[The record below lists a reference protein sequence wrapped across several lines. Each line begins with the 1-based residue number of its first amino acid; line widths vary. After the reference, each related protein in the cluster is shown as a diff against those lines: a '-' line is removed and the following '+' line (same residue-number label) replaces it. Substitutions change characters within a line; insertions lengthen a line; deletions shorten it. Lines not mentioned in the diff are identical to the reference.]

1 MKRFLWLG
9 FVLSVYLI
17 CTGCGET
24 FRPIIIPNPPTF
36 PNPSASNSVLTVN
49 DNGDFTQGSAM
60 SIDVAGDADIS
71 NHNVDIHPVHAV
83 QQTASEVLVV
93 NQAVNGLNIGTTTC
107 LVVETPPPPQ
117 PPTTYD
123 VCPSLWK
130 LSFNGESIS
139 STSSVSLPIYA
150 GANFVASAP
159 SDSLA
164 YVAMPTYP
172 PDPTVPTAIQPS
184 VQVVNT
190 LSNVLG
196 PILPVGSNPYA
207 LAVTF
212 DKTKLYVANEG
223 DSTISGFDTNSG
235 NPSSRTGSPTSTSSS
250 PIWLT
255 ARADSQAVYVL
266 EKDGLLAWLNTTSTA
281 GPDIFT
287 ETSNPAISIPGATLM
302 VYDPNKNRLYIP
314 GESQLGIV
322 DVSQS
327 PPQYLSGGS
336 IKGPITTCQVSQT
349 NCIATV
355 LPSLR
360 ATTDPCYSTSPQAL
374 TIVAAAALPDGSQAY
389 VGAYYVDSADNI
401 CPQVT
406 PIDAV
411 SFAVGT
417 SIAIP
422 GFPDAT
428 SPTLS
433 GGAQNPYYVPA
444 CVNARFRFMMA
455 AGGDSSR
462 TYLSSCD
469 GGAVNI
475 VDTTI
480 ESYIEDLPAPI
491 GARAP
496 IPPNLLNPSQNP
508 IFLLAGP

>member
-1 MKRFLWLG
+1 MKRFLWLS

-24 FRPIIIPNPPTF
+24 FRSVINPNPPTY
-36 PNPSASNSVLTVN
+36 PNPAASHSVLAVN
-49 DNGDFTQGSAM
+49 DNGDITQGSAM

-71 NHNVDIHPVHAV
+71 NHGVDIHPVHAV
-83 QQTASEVLVV
+83 QQSASAVLVV

-107 LVVETPPPPQ
+107 LLQ
-117 PPTTYD
+117 DGLFTYS

-139 STSSVSLPIYA
+139 GTSSVSLPIYA

-196 PILPVGSNPYA
+196 PVLPVGNNPVA
-207 LAVTF
+207 LAVTP
-212 DKTKLYVANEG
+212 DKSKLYVANEG
-223 DSTISGFDTNSG
+223 DGTISGFDTNSG
-235 NPSSRTGSPTSTSSS
+235 NPSTRVGSPTSTSSP
-250 PIWLT
+250 PIWFS
-255 ARADSQAVYVL
+255 ARTDSQAVYVL
-266 EKDGLLAWLNTTSTA
+266 EEDGLLAWLDTTSTA

-287 ETSNPAISIPGATLM
+287 ETSNPAISIPKATLM

-314 GESQLGIV
+314 GGSQLGIV

-327 PPQYLSGGS
+327 SPQYLAG
-336 IKGPITTCQVSQT
+336 GPITTCQASQT
-349 NCIATV
+349 NCISTV
-355 LPSLR
+355 APTLR
-360 ATTDPCYSTSPQAL
+360 GTTDPCYATSQKTL
-374 TIVAAAALPDGSQAY
+374 TQVVAAAALPDGSRAY
-389 VGAYYVDSADNI
+389 VGSYYVDTADNI

-406 PIDAV
+406 VIDAV
-411 SFAVGT
+411 SFAVGS

-433 GGAQNPYYVPA
+433 GGAQNPYYVPV

-462 TYLSSCD
+462 TYFSSCD
-469 GGAVNI
+469 GNAVNI
-475 VDTTI
+475 VDTTT

-491 GARAP
+491 SARSP
-496 IPPNLLNPSQNP
+496 IPPSLLNPSQNP
-508 IFLLAGP
+508 VFLLAGP